1 LRLPL
6 VILFSGIFLVMVY
19 VTVRASLA
27 ISIWD
32 VWDSYAANPWAVATL
47 YDAYSGFIIFYVW
60 VAWRERSWRARLLWF
75 VLIMGLGN
83 IATSL
88 YLLAQL
94 LRLAPDQHASAILG
108 RKAA

>member
-1 LRLPL
+1 MRLPL
-6 VILFSGIFLVMVY
+6 AIVCVGIFLIMVY

-47 YDAYSGFIIFYVW
+47 YDAYSGFTLFWIW
-60 VAWRERSWRARLLWF
+60 AAWRERTWGARVLWF

-88 YLLAQL
+88 YVLIQL
-94 LRLAPDQHASAILG
+94 LRLAPNQPASAILG
-108 RKAA
+108 RKTA

>member
-1 LRLPL
+1 MRLPL

-60 VAWRERSWRARLLWF
+60 VAWRERSWGARLLWF

-94 LRLAPDQHASAILG
+94 LRLAPDQPASAILG

>member
-1 LRLPL
+1 MKLPL
-6 VILFSGIFLVMVY
+6 VIVSSGIFLMMIF

-47 YDAYSGFIIFYVW
+47 YDAYSGFSIFWLW
-60 VAWRERSWRARLLWF
+60 VAWRERTWGALLLWL

-88 YLLAQL
+88 YLLIQL
-94 LRLAPDQHASAILG
+94 LRLAPDQPASAILG
-108 RKAA
+108 KRAA

>member
-1 LRLPL
+1 VRLPL
-6 VILFSGIFLVMVY
+6 VIVFTGIFFMMIY

-47 YDAYSGFIIFYVW
+47 YDAYSGFSIFWIW
-60 VAWRERSWRARLLWF
+60 VAWRERTWSARALWF
-75 VLIMGLGN
+75 VLIMALGN

-88 YLLAQL
+88 YLVIQL
-94 LRLAPDQHASAILG
+94 LRLLPDQSPSDILN
-108 RKAA
+108 RRTA

>member
-60 VAWRERSWRARLLWF
+60 VAWRERSWGARLLWF

-94 LRLAPDQHASAILG
+94 LRLAPDQPASAILG